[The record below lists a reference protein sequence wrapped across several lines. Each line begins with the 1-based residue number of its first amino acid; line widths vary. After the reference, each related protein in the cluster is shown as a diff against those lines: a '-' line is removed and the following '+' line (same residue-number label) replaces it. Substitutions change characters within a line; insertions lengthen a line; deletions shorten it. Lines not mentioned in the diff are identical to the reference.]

1 MTRQIRACRA
11 ILWLFVLVYGI
22 EIGAGLFEM
31 RVLVPRWAAS
41 PPDSVWRLHELNQSY
56 PEFATDA
63 GGRFWMFSTPL
74 LGLLALILLITCLRT
89 RLPHRRFLLTS
100 TILTLIVVI
109 ATFGYFVPSIIAFA
123 ASPPGVNG
131 PQIAAMANRW
141 VALSWLRFVV
151 YMIGWMCALRAL
163 TLVPRAE

>member
-1 MTRQIRACRA
+1 VCRA
-11 ILWLFVLVYGI
+11 ILWLFVILYGI

-41 PPDSVWRLHELNQSY
+41 PPESVWRLYELNQSY
-56 PEFATDA
+56 PELATDA

-74 LGLLALILLITCLRT
+74 LGLLALVLLIACRRT
-89 RLPHRRFLLTS
+89 RGTHRRLLLTS
-100 TILTLIVVI
+100 TMLTLIVVA
-109 ATFGYFVPSIIAFA
+109 ATFVYFVPSIMVFA
-123 ASPPGVNG
+123 GSPAGVNG

-151 YMIGWMCALRAL
+151 YMIGWICALRAL
-163 TLVPRAE
+163 TLDPMAE